1 LQPTTVDAMMT
12 AAAYAQIAGADTGA
26 SAAMK
31 LETRTESTRGTMRMK
46 LIAATLFIA
55 AFLAAVPVMT
65 VTNGHPDGNGHPYV
79 GVAIQFIPGTL
90 NAFVCSGSALS
101 ATRFLTAAHCFDP
114 SLPVFVSYK
123 SGPPFNF
130 ATDFTQGT
138 FHPHP
143 DWCMGCG
150 PGLPGFD
157 THDVAVILLNAP
169 RDPGAFAALPTVG
182 LVDTLP
188 MNTAVDVVGY
198 GVQGFVRGGG
208 RPGQVFLFTRYVALT
223 ELVQSN
229 NVQSVEFIKLTAN
242 PSQGTGGICFGDSGG
257 PDLLG
262 GTNIVLAVNSYVT
275 NGNCAGVTYS
285 NRVDLQEVLDF
296 INSI

>member
-1 LQPTTVDAMMT
+1 
-12 AAAYAQIAGADTGA
+12 
-26 SAAMK
+26 
-31 LETRTESTRGTMRMK
+31 MRIK
-46 LIAATLFIA
+46 LIAMLVVS
-55 AFLAAVPVMT
+55 AFLAAAAPVMT
-65 VTNGHPDGNGHPYV
+65 VTNGQPDGNRHPYV
-79 GVAIQFIPGTL
+79 GVAIQFIPSMPGFVT
-90 NAFVCSGSALS
+90 VCSGSALS

-123 SGPPFNF
+123 SGPPFSL

-143 DWCMGCG
+143 DWCIGCG

-157 THDVAVILLNAP
+157 THDVAVIALNAP
-169 RDPGAFAALPTVG
+169 RNPGAFAVLPTVG

-188 MNTAVDVVGY
+188 MGTAVDIVGY

-208 RPGQVFLFTRYVALT
+208 RPEQVFLFIRYFAPSQLI
-223 ELVQSN
+223 QSN

-242 PSQGTGGICFGDSGG
+242 PSQGKGGTCFGDSGG
-257 PDLLG
+257 PDVLG
-262 GTNIVLAVNSYVT
+262 GTDIVLAVNSYVT

-285 NRVDLQEVLDF
+285 NRVDLQEVQDF
-296 INSI
+296 IGGI